1 VSAVV
6 GPPAAR
12 YAFECSACGKCCNSP
27 PAATFDELLIH
38 EQRFIGCLSIRRA
51 PAPPSGGA
59 GASDAAGAG
68 AVREWHALQQAL
80 PGSGA
85 APLLRIATRAY
96 DYPSLGR
103 CTALLADGRCAIHG
117 DHQPGV
123 CAAVPLDAAWPD
135 ALQPIVLHRRRV
147 EASYFGANC
156 IREAGEDSGD
166 APLLDA
172 GAIVDLGY
180 RDAVERLRRTW
191 ADEADDWGGR
201 LVALFAPQL
210 ASTLQGRSISAGELT
225 LSLVPVLALR
235 SARSPA
241 DAARCRRY
249 AQAQIE
255 LINEAIGLAL
265 TRRYAPDRPVTDELR
280 RFSRQYGQ
288 FLKDSGSA
296 VGSL

>member
-1 VSAVV
+1 MSAVV
-6 GPPAAR
+6 GPPAAH

-51 PAPPSGGA
+51 PAPPSADA
-59 GASDAAGAG
+59 GASDAAGG
-68 AVREWHALQQAL
+68 EAVRKRHALQQAL
-80 PGSGA
+80 DGSGA
-85 APLLRIATRAY
+85 TPPLRIATRAY

-103 CTALLADGRCAIHG
+103 CAALLGDGRCAIHD

-135 ALQPIVLHRRRV
+135 ALQPIVLYRRRV
-147 EASYFGANC
+147 EASYFGAHC
-156 IREAGEDSGD
+156 IREAGEDSGA
-166 APLLDA
+166 APLVDA

-180 RDAVERLRRTW
+180 RDAVERLRRAW
-191 ADEADDWGGR
+191 ADEATDWGGR
-201 LVALFAPQL
+201 IATLFEPQL
-210 ASTLQGRSISAGELT
+210 AAALQGRSISAGELT

-255 LINEAIGLAL
+255 LIEEAIALAL

-280 RFSRQYGQ
+280 RFARQSGEFLNDSR
-288 FLKDSGSA
+288 
-296 VGSL
+296 